1 MQTNKENDIKIAI
14 WEKWSEQWVF
24 HERNSTKLNYNE
36 QYNVC
41 KEVIKI
47 VQPREHF
54 RKVWGI
60 WTPQLR
66 HFKSWVFI
74 VKFSTAL
81 ENQILWS
88 GILSWTLRNNRTSE
102 NTGLLIYGI

>member
-1 MQTNKENDIKIAI
+1 MQTKKENDIKIVI

-36 QYNVC
+36 RYNVC

-54 RKVWGI
+54 RKV
-60 WTPQLR
+60 
-66 HFKSWVFI
+66 
-74 VKFSTAL
+74 
-81 ENQILWS
+81 
-88 GILSWTLRNNRTSE
+88 
-102 NTGLLIYGI
+102 